1 MWRENSLLNIKM
13 PVPALIFSF
22 LVRHNSD
29 ERLTGLSD
37 LEGLGKVL
45 LQSTPIFRY
54 FKNYKYNY

>member
-1 MWRENSLLNIKM
+1 MERRNLKM

-22 LVRHNSD
+22 LVRHYSD

-45 LQSTPIFRY
+45 LQSTPIFWY